1 MSEINCQNI
10 NPLSILIIEDNQDD
24 VFLTELAIKECNIN
38 SEFSVVK
45 NGEAAI
51 ELLESFIH
59 KNKSLPD
66 LIFLD
71 INLPRINGLEVLK
84 NIKSNNITKSIP
96 AIVLTSSDLQSDM
109 KYSYENGADLFI
121 KKPNDI
127 NSFKDVVEF
136 IKMKCLITNKQI
148 LNF

>member
-1 MSEINCQNI
+1 MKAIE
-10 NPLSILIIEDNQDD
+10 PLSILIIEDNQDD

-38 SEFSVVK
+38 SEFSVVN

-51 ELLESFIH
+51 ELLENFVH
-59 KNKSLPD
+59 KNENLPD

-84 NIKSNNITKSIP
+84 NIKSRDITESIP
-96 AIVLTSSDLQSDM
+96 TVVFTSSDLQTDM
-109 KYSYENGADLFI
+109 KCSYENGADLFI

-127 NSFKDVVEF
+127 NSYKEVIEI
-136 IKMKCLITNKQI
+136 IKNRYLMTKALEYK
-148 LNF
+148 